1 MGWDSQNLGRDGP
14 GQPKSG
20 TGRGKKQDKANS
32 FLLFEGIFE
41 HNSISWTIYN
51 TQRGFGWQEAEWDLH
66 TSMPLTLSRCKQ
78 AKKNLVPLQQGH
90 CSHPKKLKT
99 ILIRT

>member
-1 MGWDSQNLGRDGP
+1 MSFIA
-14 GQPKSG
+14 QPKG
-20 TGRGKKQDKANS
+20 FKANS

-41 HNSISWTIYN
+41 HNSTFWTIYN

-78 AKKNLVPLQQGH
+78 AKKNLSPSATGALFPPQKTEDD
-90 CSHPKKLKT
+90 SHQDMMASEMN
-99 ILIRT
+99 